1 MEWIKSF
8 VDLFL
13 HLDEHLDQLI
23 GDYGPWTY
31 LILFLVIF
39 CETGLV
45 VTPILPGDSL
55 LFVAGAF
62 AGRAD
67 DRGLNVWLLFVL
79 LSIAAVIG
87 DALNYTIGAFLGPK
101 VLKWDGRF
109 LKAEYI
115 ERTQK
120 FYERHGNKTIVLA
133 RFVPIV
139 RTFAPFLAGV
149 GKMSYWRFASYNIIG
164 GVLWIAIFLFLGY
177 FFGQIEIVKNN
188 VEVMALG
195 IVFVS
200 LLPMIWEWW
209 RARRERAAHV
219 VDEAAPGR

>member
-8 VDLFL
+8 IDLFL

-62 AGRAD
+62 AGRGD
-67 DRGLNVWLLFVL
+67 ERGLSLGLLFVL
-79 LSIAAVIG
+79 LTIAAILG
-87 DALNYTIGAFLGPK
+87 DALNYAIGAYLGPK
-101 VLKWDGRF
+101 VLQRNGRF

-149 GKMSYWRFASYNIIG
+149 GKMSYWRFGSYNIIG
-164 GVLWIAIFLFLGY
+164 GISWIAIFLFLGY
-177 FFGQIEIVKNN
+177 FFGQIEVVKKN
-188 VEVMALG
+188 VEVLALG

-200 LLPMIWEWW
+200 LLPMAWEWW
-209 RARRERAAHV
+209 RARRESAAAA
-219 VDEAAPGR
+219 DEATPGG